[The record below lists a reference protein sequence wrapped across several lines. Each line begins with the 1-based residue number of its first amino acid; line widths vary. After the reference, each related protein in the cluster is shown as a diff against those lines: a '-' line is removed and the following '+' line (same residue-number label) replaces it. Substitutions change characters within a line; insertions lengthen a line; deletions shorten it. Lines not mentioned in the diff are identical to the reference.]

1 MWLTIGGLNMYKWIR
16 NKFALTEKGAKDV
29 TKSIY
34 LSFGM
39 YIVQMLPPIL
49 LMMFLDE
56 LLLGNVKSR
65 ISYYGF
71 AAFILIFMYYLLNK
85 EYDAMYTTTY
95 SESANLRLNIAEVLR
110 ELPLSYF
117 SKHDLSDIAQ
127 TIMADVTALEHA
139 ISHAMSKVGGFA
151 LFFPIIA
158 VLLLIGNLKLGLA
171 VVLPV
176 VIDFGLIFLSKNM
189 QFKLNKKYYDILR
202 ENSDAFQETIELQ
215 QEIKAYGLGEEIKND
230 LYKKMEKG
238 EKCHIITEF
247 SIAVPMLIGGIC
259 MDLSVAIVIIVGSSM
274 YINGEINIL
283 YLIGYLLAS
292 MKLKEAAAVNS
303 ESITELFYLDS
314 MVNRIKEIRNHKRQ
328 TGKDLKLD
336 NYDIVL
342 EDVHFGYDEDTPVLK
357 GLSFTAKQNEVTALI
372 GKSGCG
378 KTSVLR
384 LISRLYDYD
393 SGSIK
398 VGGVDIKDISTKS
411 LFQNISIVFQDV
423 TLFNNSI
430 MENIRIGRK
439 DATDEEVMEA
449 AKLANCEEFIN
460 KLPEGYD
467 TFIGE
472 NGAKLSGGERQRLS
486 IARAFL
492 KDAPIILLDEIAA
505 ALDMDN
511 EKKIQDSLNKL
522 IQGKTV
528 IIISHRLK
536 SIENVDKIVAIDD
549 GVVDSLGSHKELIED
564 SELYK
569 DLVHKSKLAEEFV
582 Y

>member
-1 MWLTIGGLNMYKWIR
+1 MIGGLNMYKWFR
-16 NKFALTEKGAKDV
+16 DNFALTEKGSKDV
-29 TKSIY
+29 TKSVY

-39 YIVQMLPPIL
+39 YVVQMLPPLL

-65 ISYYGF
+65 ILYYGI
-71 AAFILIFMYYLLNK
+71 AAFILIIMYFLLNK
-85 EYDAMYTTTY
+85 EYDAMYNTTY

-171 VVLPV
+171 VVIPL
-176 VIDFGLIFLSKNM
+176 VIDFALIFLSKNM
-189 QFKLNKKYYDILR
+189 QLKLNKRYYDKLR
-202 ENSDAFQETIELQ
+202 KNSDAFQEAIELQ
-215 QEIKAYGLGEEIKND
+215 QEIKAYGLSEEVKSD
-230 LYKKMEKG
+230 LYKKMEEG
-238 EKCHIITEF
+238 ERYHTITEF
-247 SIAVPMLIGGIC
+247 SVAMPMLIGGIF
-259 MDLSVAIVIIVGSSM
+259 MDLSIAIVIIVASSM

-292 MKLKEAAAVNS
+292 MKLKEAAAVNA
-303 ESITELFYLDS
+303 ESITELFYLDARAE
-314 MVNRIKEIRNHKRQ
+314 RIKEIKNHERQ
-328 TGKDLKLD
+328 TGKDMKLD

-342 EDVHFGYDEDTPVLK
+342 ENVYFAYDKDTPVLK

-393 SGSIK
+393 KGSIK

-411 LFQNISIVFQDV
+411 LFENISIVFQDV

-449 AKLANCEEFIN
+449 ARLANCEEFIS
-460 KLPEGYD
+460 KLSDGYD
-467 TFIGE
+467 TYIGE

-549 GVVDSLGSHKELIED
+549 GVVDSIGAHGELIEN
-564 SELYK
+564 SKLYK

>member
-1 MWLTIGGLNMYKWIR
+1 MYKWFR
-16 NKFALTEKGAKDV
+16 NSFALTEKGAKDV
-29 TKSIY
+29 TKSVY

-39 YIVQMLPPIL
+39 YVLQMLPPL
-49 LMMFLDE
+49 LMMIFLDE

-65 ISYYGF
+65 LLYYGL
-71 AAFILIFMYYLLNK
+71 AAFILIIIYFLLNK
-85 EYDAMYTTTY
+85 EYDAMYTTTC
-95 SESANLRLNIAEVLR
+95 SESTQLRLDIAETLR

-139 ISHAMSKVGGFA
+139 ISHAMSKVGGFI

-158 VLLLIGNLKLGLA
+158 VLLLIGNFKLGLA
-171 VVLPV
+171 VVLP
-176 VIDFGLIFLSKNM
+176 ICINFSLIILSKNM
-189 QFKLNKKYYDILR
+189 QYRMNKRYYDKLR
-202 ENSDAFQETIELQ
+202 ENSDAFQEAIELQ
-215 QEIKAYGLGEEIKND
+215 QEIKAYGLSEEIKAD
-230 LYKKMEKG
+230 LYKKMEEG
-238 EKCHIITEF
+238 ERYHTITEF
-247 SIAVPMLIGGIC
+247 SVAIPMLVGGIF
-259 MDLSVAIVIIVGSSM
+259 MDLAIAIMIIVGSSM
-274 YINGEINIL
+274 YLRGEINIL

-292 MKLKEAAAVNS
+292 MKLKEAANVNA
-303 ESITELFYLDS
+303 ESITELFYLDARAE
-314 MVNRIKEIRNHKRQ
+314 RIKEIRGHIRQ
-328 TGKDLKLD
+328 SGKDMELD
-336 NYDIVL
+336 NYDIAV
-342 EDVHFGYDEDTPVLK
+342 EDVYFAYDEYTPVLK

-393 SGSIK
+393 KGSIK

-411 LFQNISIVFQDV
+411 LFENISIVFQDV

-430 MENIRIGRK
+430 MENIRIGKK
-439 DATDEEVMEA
+439 DATDEEVIKA
-449 AKLANCEEFIN
+449 ARLANCEEFIS
-460 KLPEGYD
+460 KLPEGYN
-467 TFIGE
+467 TYIGE

-511 EKKIQDSLNKL
+511 EKKIQDSLNTL
-522 IQGKTV
+522 IKGKTV
-528 IIISHRLK
+528 LIISHRLK

-549 GVVDSLGSHKELIED
+549 GVVDSIGRHEKIIESSD
-564 SELYK
+564 LYK
-569 DLVHKSKLAEEFV
+569 DLFHKSKLAEEFV